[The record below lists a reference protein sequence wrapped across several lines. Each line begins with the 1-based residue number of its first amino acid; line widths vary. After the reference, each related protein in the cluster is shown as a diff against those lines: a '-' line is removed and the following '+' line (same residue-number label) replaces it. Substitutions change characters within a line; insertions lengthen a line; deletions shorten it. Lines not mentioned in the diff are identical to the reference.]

1 MQTGNAL
8 QMKKKGVWQGL
19 AVLTGFLLFLVSFIG
34 FGALWGLTT
43 WGEIDIDE
51 IIFQLQMPLEGTGNG
66 MLLDYAVKGILPV
79 FFVVGAYILLA
90 ARSRNSRYRMR
101 VVAGCLAAVLL
112 SAVLIRRYVWERLH
126 VEEWFA
132 GQADQSMFIQDN
144 YVSTADVKLTFP
156 EQKRNLIYIYLESM
170 EVTFADRDSGGA
182 FPENVIPE
190 LTALA
195 RDNEDFS
202 GSSDALNGGIVYV
215 GTSFTTGG
223 MFAQTTGLPLKI
235 SIGKNNM
242 DTQESF
248 FPGIKGLGDILQEEG
263 YKQVLMI
270 GSNATFGGRRLYYRE
285 HGDFEIDDYL
295 YAKEQGWIPEDYK
308 VFWGYEDEKL
318 FAFAKKRLTEMA
330 AEDAPFHLTLLTV
343 DTHFEDG
350 YVCRLCKDEFGENQY
365 ANVIACSSRQVAAFV
380 DWIRKQ
386 DFFENTTVILA
397 GDHTTMDKDF
407 CAEID
412 SSYRRKAYVAYIN
425 AAAQPA
431 DPAKTRTYATL
442 DAFPTTLAA
451 LGVQIEGNRLGLGTN
466 LFSEKETLSEK
477 YGDYYERVELGKR
490 SAFLEYLEKT
500 DDSPEV
506 LLERLQTQMKNALQI
521 DSCDFATGKVRI
533 RVKNDFDSGLK
544 AESMEAQYRE
554 NGSSAVS
561 TVLLEPDPDDGTWMV
576 GTLDVSGWK
585 TKKGEVIINATLETN
600 GKKYENVVSGHL
612 E

>member
-90 ARSRNSRYRMR
+90 VRSRNSRYRMR

-112 SAVLIRRYVWERLH
+112 SVVLIRRYVWERLH

-223 MFAQTTGLPLKI
+223 MFAQTTGFPLKI

>member
-1 MQTGNAL
+1 
-8 QMKKKGVWQGL
+8 MKKKGVWQGL

-79 FFVVGAYILLA
+79 FFIVGAYILLA
-90 ARSRNSRYRMR
+90 ARSRNSRYRMW
-101 VVAGCLAAVLL
+101 VLAGCLAAVLL

>member
-1 MQTGNAL
+1 
-8 QMKKKGVWQGL
+8 MKKKGVWQGL

-90 ARSRNSRYRMR
+90 VRSRNSRYRMR

-112 SAVLIRRYVWERLH
+112 SVVLIRRYVWERLH

-521 DSCDFATGKVRI
+521 DSCDSATGKVRI

>member
-79 FFVVGAYILLA
+79 FFIVGAYILLA
-90 ARSRNSRYRMR
+90 ARSRNSRYRMW
-101 VVAGCLAAVLL
+101 VLAGCLAAVLL

-195 RDNEDFS
+195 RENEDFS

-295 YAKEQGWIPEDYK
+295 YAKEQGWIPEDYR

-318 FAFAKKRLTEMA
+318 FAFAKRRLTEMA

-350 YVCRLCKDEFGENQY
+350 YVCRLCKDEFGGNQY
-365 ANVIACSSRQVAAFV
+365 ANVIACSDRQVAAFV

-451 LGVQIEGNRLGLGTN
+451 LGVQIEGDRLGLGTN

-506 LLERLQTQMKNALQI
+506 LLERLQAQMKNALQI
-521 DSCDFATGKVRI
+521 DSCDFETGEVRI

>member
-79 FFVVGAYILLA
+79 FFIVGAYILLA
-90 ARSRNSRYRMR
+90 ASSRTARYLMW
-101 VVAGCLAAVLL
+101 VLAGCLAAVLL

-195 RDNEDFS
+195 RENEDFS

-295 YAKEQGWIPEDYK
+295 YAKEQGWIPEDYR

-318 FAFAKKRLTEMA
+318 FAFAKRRLTEMA

-350 YVCRLCKDEFGENQY
+350 YVCRLCKDEFGGNQY
-365 ANVIACSSRQVAAFV
+365 ANVIACSDRQVAAFV

-451 LGVQIEGNRLGLGTN
+451 LGVQIEGDRLGLGTN

-506 LLERLQTQMKNALQI
+506 LLERLQAQMKNALQI
-521 DSCDFATGKVRI
+521 DSCDFETGEVRI

>member
-90 ARSRNSRYRMR
+90 VRSRNSRYRMR

-112 SAVLIRRYVWERLH
+112 SVALIRRYVWERLH

>member
-90 ARSRNSRYRMR
+90 VRSRNSRYRMR

-112 SAVLIRRYVWERLH
+112 SVVLIRRYVWERLH

>member
-1 MQTGNAL
+1 M
-8 QMKKKGVWQGL
+8 
-19 AVLTGFLLFLVSFIG
+19 
-34 FGALWGLTT
+34 
-43 WGEIDIDE
+43 
-51 IIFQLQMPLEGTGNG
+51 
-66 MLLDYAVKGILPV
+66 
-79 FFVVGAYILLA
+79 
-90 ARSRNSRYRMR
+90 
-101 VVAGCLAAVLL
+101 
-112 SAVLIRRYVWERLH
+112 
-126 VEEWFA
+126 
-132 GQADQSMFIQDN
+132 
-144 YVSTADVKLTFP
+144 
-156 EQKRNLIYIYLESM
+156 
-170 EVTFADRDSGGA
+170 
-182 FPENVIPE
+182 
-190 LTALA
+190 
-195 RDNEDFS
+195 
-202 GSSDALNGGIVYV
+202 
-215 GTSFTTGG
+215 
-223 MFAQTTGLPLKI
+223 
-235 SIGKNNM
+235 
-242 DTQESF
+242 
-248 FPGIKGLGDILQEEG
+248 
-263 YKQVLMI
+263 
-270 GSNATFGGRRLYYRE
+270 
-285 HGDFEIDDYL
+285 
-295 YAKEQGWIPEDYK
+295 
-308 VFWGYEDEKL
+308 
-318 FAFAKKRLTEMA
+318 
-330 AEDAPFHLTLLTV
+330 
-343 DTHFEDG
+343 
-350 YVCRLCKDEFGENQY
+350 
-365 ANVIACSSRQVAAFV
+365 
-380 DWIRKQ
+380 
-386 DFFENTTVILA
+386 ILA

-425 AAAQPA
+425 AAAKPA

-466 LFSEKETLSEK
+466 LFSETETLSEK

-600 GKKYENVVSGHL
+600 GKKYENVISGHL

>member
-90 ARSRNSRYRMR
+90 VRSRNSRYRMR

-112 SAVLIRRYVWERLH
+112 SVVLIRRYVWERLH

-330 AEDAPFHLTLLTV
+330 AKDAPFHLTPLTV

-425 AAAQPA
+425 AAAKPA
-431 DPAKTRTYATL
+431 DPVKTRTYATL

-600 GKKYENVVSGHL
+600 GKKYENVISGHL

>member
-90 ARSRNSRYRMR
+90 VRSRNSRYRMR

-112 SAVLIRRYVWERLH
+112 SVVLIRRYVWERLH

-600 GKKYENVVSGHL
+600 GKKYENVISGHL

>member
-90 ARSRNSRYRMR
+90 VRSRNSRYRMR

-112 SAVLIRRYVWERLH
+112 SVVLIRRYVWERLH

-330 AEDAPFHLTLLTV
+330 AKDAPFHLTLLTV

-425 AAAQPA
+425 AAAKPA

-600 GKKYENVVSGHL
+600 GKKYENVISGHL

>member
-34 FGALWGLTT
+34 FGVLWGLTT

-90 ARSRNSRYRMR
+90 VRSRNSRYRMR

-112 SAVLIRRYVWERLH
+112 SVVLIRRYVWERLH

>member
-90 ARSRNSRYRMR
+90 VRSRNSRYRMR

-112 SAVLIRRYVWERLH
+112 SVALIRRYVWERLH

-442 DAFPTTLAA
+442 DAFPTILAA

-561 TVLLEPDPDDGTWMV
+561 TVLLEPDQDDGTWMV

>member
-1 MQTGNAL
+1 MQTGTAL

-90 ARSRNSRYRMR
+90 VRSRNSRYRMR

-112 SAVLIRRYVWERLH
+112 SVVLIRRYVWERLH

-521 DSCDFATGKVRI
+521 DSCDSATGKVRI

>member
-90 ARSRNSRYRMR
+90 VRSRNSRYRMR

-112 SAVLIRRYVWERLH
+112 SVVLIRRYVWERLH

-190 LTALA
+190 LTVLA

>member
-90 ARSRNSRYRMR
+90 ARSRNSRYRMW
-101 VVAGCLAAVLL
+101 VLAGCLAAVLL

-365 ANVIACSSRQVAAFV
+365 ANVIVCSSRQVAAFV

>member
-90 ARSRNSRYRMR
+90 VRSRNSRYRMR

-112 SAVLIRRYVWERLH
+112 SVVLIRRYVWERLH

-521 DSCDFATGKVRI
+521 DSCDSATGKVRI